1 MNTDTLILLK
11 VEPTT
16 VLVSTRVTE
25 TKTRWHVEDA
35 ESELTDAFIPTGKNI
50 EDITKRRRIIKRYYS
65 QWIKDNPQ
73 RKIWNKDLQAF
84 IHVKGQSLNETSRH
98 AALSPQSTKAVLRL
112 SEIIQSAVFVEDTLP
127 KSNRNQHIFDKVLIL
142 MTPDGIKI
150 TVGAQRATG
159 DLIQYSIK
167 A

>member
-11 VEPTT
+11 VET
-16 VLVSTRVTE
+16 STFFDRTRKSE
-25 TKTRWHVEDA
+25 TKTLWQVADA
-35 ESELTDAFIPTGKNI
+35 ESELADAFIPTGQSKD
-50 EDITKRRRIIKRYYS
+50 DITKRRLIIKRYYV

-142 MTPDGIKI
+142 KTPDGIKI